1 MAVSLAISSFGK
13 TLTQTG
19 DPRFR
24 RVLFKGIGLTFV
36 LLIAVYTAFLMFLNW
51 IGAGQTVQELL
62 GNLSWVGDLFTFASL
77 FLMIAL
83 SVFLMIPV
91 ASAITSL
98 FLDEVADAVEDKHY
112 PELPDVPRVT
122 FAEGLKDSVNFLGVL
137 IAANI
142 FALVLYAFFPP
153 FSLFIFWGLNGFLL
167 GREYFQLVAMRRVGR
182 AEAKKLRKKHLG
194 TIWLAGTLMAMPLV
208 VPILNLV
215 IPILGAATF
224 THLYHQLEPS
234 PQRAPSR

>member
-1 MAVSLAISSFGK
+1 
-13 TLTQTG
+13 
-19 DPRFR
+19 
-24 RVLFKGIGLTFV
+24 V

-62 GNLSWVGDLFTFASL
+62 GNISWVGNLFTFASL
-77 FLMIAL
+77 FLMIVL
-83 SVFLMIPV
+83 SIFLMVPV

-112 PELPDVPRVT
+112 PELPDVPGVS
-122 FAEGLKDSVNFLGVL
+122 FSEGLKDSVNFLGLLV
-137 IAANI
+137 AANI
-142 FALVLYAFFPP
+142 LALVLYAIFPP

-167 GREYFQLVAMRRVGR
+167 GREYFQMVAMRRVGR
-182 AEAKKLRKKHLG
+182 AEAKKLRKKHIG

-208 VPILNLV
+208 VPLLNLV

-234 PQRAPSR
+234 PRRGPSR